1 MHLSRER
8 AARSLLDLSGKHP
21 AQPITEVAFRDRSA
35 GKLMRYFECL
45 RSRSAPRRRDHR
57 WSSQCERQYAAPA
70 QTHGYLPY
78 LSFIVL
84 IASGYG
90 TAQSD
95 ICQNTRT
102 GLGGMATA

>member
-1 MHLSRER
+1 
-8 AARSLLDLSGKHP
+8 
-21 AQPITEVAFRDRSA
+21 
-35 GKLMRYFECL
+35 MRYFECL

-102 GLGGMATA
+102 GLGGMATAHHFRLLAIERPLPFLASRSISIRAVAVRSR